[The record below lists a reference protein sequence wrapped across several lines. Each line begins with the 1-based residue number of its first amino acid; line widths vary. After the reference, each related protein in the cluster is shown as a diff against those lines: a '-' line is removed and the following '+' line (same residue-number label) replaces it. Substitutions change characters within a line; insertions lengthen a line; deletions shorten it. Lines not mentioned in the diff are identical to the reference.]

1 MSLIES
7 SKLLEQRVKKAISL
21 INKLRADNTELTERL
36 NLVNNHNEELQ
47 ELLSKTSADTAVIE
61 EAITSAL
68 ESLDSLNLD
77 DMGDFGTL
85 DSAELAEAEDFTLNG
100 STAKARSSI
109 HSRTRISES
118 KTQDFKDGFFFPS
131 FFVFM

>member
-7 SKLLEQRVKKAISL
+7 SRLLEERVKKAIAL
-21 INKLRADNTELTERL
+21 IHKLRADNTELSERL
-36 NLVNNHNEELQ
+36 SLVNTHNEELQ
-47 ELLSKTSADTAVIE
+47 ELLNKTSADTAVIE

-100 STAKARSSI
+100 EGQELDTFEDENI
-109 HSRTRISES
+109 
-118 KTQDFKDGFFFPS
+118 
-131 FFVFM
+131 

>member
-7 SKLLEQRVKKAISL
+7 SKLLEQRVRKAISL
-21 INKLRADNTELTERL
+21 INKLRADNMELTERL

-100 STAKARSSI
+100 EGQEFDTFEDENI
-109 HSRTRISES
+109 
-118 KTQDFKDGFFFPS
+118 
-131 FFVFM
+131 

>member
-7 SKLLEQRVKKAISL
+7 SRLLEERVKKAIVL
-21 INKLRADNTELTERL
+21 INRLRADNSELTERL
-36 NLVNNHNEELQ
+36 KLVNNHNEELQ

-61 EAITSAL
+61 EAITSSL

-85 DSAELAEAEDFTLNG
+85 DSAELSEAESFTL
-100 STAKARSSI
+100 
-109 HSRTRISES
+109 
-118 KTQDFKDGFFFPS
+118 DGTGEDLETFEDENI
-131 FFVFM
+131 